1 MLPQSS
7 GLQEN
12 ALPIVELTFKP
23 GNDGGLRPYIRALI
37 ENKTAEGTVLRG
49 QGLYAG
55 ISSFDL
61 LKGDI

>member
-1 MLPQSS
+1 M
-7 GLQEN
+7 
-12 ALPIVELTFKP
+12 ELTFKP

-49 QGLYAG
+49 QGLDAG